1 MANRLIHVLCIFL
14 LISITVC
21 PSISFSASTPQ
32 IRIAVFNYGT
42 LNLEASGYNTMVT
55 NLLMNNL
62 VSDPSLAL
70 LDRKELEAFLS
81 LNDLQQND
89 DVESVANIGSRL
101 GLNMIVVGSVGKK
114 DTIIVVSS
122 KVIHIEQRRVIFENQ
137 IRAIGDAGLMSEVKN
152 LGASI
157 IAAISNYASKQ
168 KDLEKTAAQG
178 PVNVQKRS
186 GNKWVRLNWEDAPGM
201 TASGY
206 EVFRGTAETGPFS
219 KIAQVETPEYLD
231 QDVERGASYY
241 YKIRSFGVK
250 GIKSDFSTIISAGTA
265 LTPNPPV
272 ILRADARVKS
282 IELTWSPSPVA
293 SEDPL
298 KLKGYKLYRSK
309 VQQGP
314 YKEVANLSGK
324 DLGIGAD
331 SATAPDKLLKATY
344 LDKGLGDGEECY
356 YKLTAYN
363 EKNME
368 SDFSSC
374 VKGATIPAVSA
385 VSAQG
390 DMIREIRLS
399 WSPID
404 SPVIKGYYIYRSSSE
419 NRDFTKIKKVD
430 VSERAGG
437 KIIDY
442 ADKDRLGD
450 KTRYFYRITA
460 IDSQDTETSPS
471 MTVSAV
477 TKGQPPTPQGLKAQ
491 NGLVKKIELT
501 WTASPYDE
509 VEGYNLYW
517 SKEKVGKYL
526 LLKRIEGRTISSYT
540 HGGGGF
546 DKLADNGTYYYAM
559 AAFNRVDVES
569 DLTETVFA
577 TTKPRP
583 SKPTGLKGEAL
594 KVKAVPLTWLPN
606 PEKDI
611 AEYQI
616 YRGTGSEDQFSRIA
630 KVQGKTKYEDKELKD
645 GHIYKYKIRA
655 EDKDELLSDFSEAI
669 SVETKPKPKRPEG
682 LAGDIVQGKVELT
695 WQRGSEPD
703 ISYYSV
709 YEKRFYGLDR
719 INTVKANSFT
729 EAGLAKGKSK
739 TYVVT
744 AVDNDDLESEPSQEM
759 TITGR

>member
-1 MANRLIHVLCIFL
+1 MAKRWIHGLCVFL
-14 LISITVC
+14 LISITAR
-21 PSISFSASTPQ
+21 PSISFSAAPPQ

-42 LNLEASGYNTMVT
+42 LNIEASGYNTMVT
-55 NLLMNNL
+55 NLLINNL
-62 VSDPSLAL
+62 ICDPSLAL

-81 LNDLQQND
+81 MNDLQQND
-89 DVESVANIGSRL
+89 NVESVANIGSRL

-114 DTIIVVSS
+114 DTVIVVNS
-122 KVIHIEQRRVIFENQ
+122 KVIHIEERRVIFESQ
-137 IRAIGDAGLMSEVKN
+137 IRALGDAGLIGEVKN
-152 LGASI
+152 LGTSI
-157 IAAISNYASKQ
+157 IAAISSHASKQ
-168 KDLEKTAAQG
+168 KDWEKTATQG

-186 GNKWVRLNWEDAPGM
+186 GSKWVRLSWEDPPGM
-201 TASGY
+201 TPSGY
-206 EVFRGTAETGPFS
+206 EIFRGTAESGPFG
-219 KIAQVETPEYLD
+219 KIAQIERPEYLD

-241 YKIRSFGVK
+241 YKVRSFNAK
-250 GIKSDFSTIISAGTA
+250 GLKSDFSSVISAGTA
-265 LTPNPPV
+265 LTPNTP
-272 ILRADARVKS
+272 IIFRADAHVKS
-282 IELTWSPSPVA
+282 VELTWSPSPVA
-293 SEDPL
+293 SEDPS

-324 DLGIGAD
+324 DLGSGAD
-331 SATAPDKLLKATY
+331 SATAPDKLLKVTY

-368 SDFSSC
+368 SDFSSS
-374 VKGATIPAVSA
+374 VKGATLPAVSA

-404 SPVIKGYYIYRSSSE
+404 SPVIKGYCIYRSSSE
-419 NRDFTKIKKVD
+419 NMDFAKIKKVD
-430 VSERAGG
+430 VSETAGA
-437 KIIDY
+437 KIVDY

-460 IDSQDTETSPS
+460 VDSQDTETSPS
-471 MTVSAV
+471 TTVSAV
-477 TKGQPPTPQGLKAQ
+477 TKGKPPTPQGLKAQ

-501 WTASPYDE
+501 WTVSPYDE

-517 SKEKVGKYL
+517 SKEKAGKYL
-526 LLKRIEGRTISSYT
+526 LLKRIDGRTTSSYT
-540 HGGGGF
+540 HGGGNF

-559 AAFNRVDVES
+559 AAFNKVDVES
-569 DLTETVFA
+569 DLSETIFA
-577 TTKPRP
+577 ITKPRP

-594 KVKAVPLTWLPN
+594 KVKEVPLTWLAN
-606 PEKDI
+606 PENDI
-611 AEYQI
+611 TVYEI
-616 YRGTGSEDQFSRIA
+616 YRSTGSEDGFSRIA
-630 KVQGKTKYEDKELKD
+630 RVESKTKYEDKGLKD

-655 EDKDELLSDFSEAI
+655 EDKDELLSDLSEAI
-669 SVETKPKPKRPEG
+669 SVETKPKPKKPEG

-695 WQRGSEPD
+695 WQRGTEPD

-719 INTVKANSFT
+719 INKVKANSFT

-744 AVDNDDLESEPSQEM
+744 AVDNDDLESEPSQEV

>member
-1 MANRLIHVLCIFL
+1 MANRSIRVSCIFL
-14 LISITVC
+14 LISLSVC
-21 PSISFSASTPQ
+21 PSISFSAATPQ

-42 LNLEASGYNTMVT
+42 LNIEASGYNTMVT
-55 NLLMNNL
+55 NLLMNDL
-62 VSDPSLAL
+62 ACVPSLAL

-114 DTIIVVSS
+114 GTVVVVSS
-122 KVIHIEQRRVIFENQ
+122 KVIHIEQRRVIFETQ
-137 IRAIGDAGLMSEVKN
+137 ISALGDAGLMSELKN
-152 LGASI
+152 MSASI
-157 IAAISNYASKQ
+157 IAAISGYASKQ
-168 KDLEKTAAQG
+168 KDWEKAAARG

-186 GNKWVRLNWEDAPGM
+186 GNKWIRLIWEDPAGI

-206 EVFRGTAETGPFS
+206 EVFRGTAENGPFS
-219 KIAQVETPEYLD
+219 KIAQVERSEYLD
-231 QDVERGASYY
+231 QDVERGSTYF
-241 YKIRSFGVK
+241 YKIRAFDVK
-250 GIKSDFSTIISAGTA
+250 GIKSDFSSIISAGTA

-272 ILRADARVKS
+272 ILRADAHVKS
-282 IELTWSPSPVA
+282 IELTWSPGPVA

-298 KLKGYKLYRSK
+298 KMKGYKLYRAK

-331 SATAPDKLLKATY
+331 STTAPDKLLKVTH

-363 EKNME
+363 DKDME
-368 SDFSSC
+368 SDFSSV
-374 VKGATIPAVSA
+374 VKSATIPVVSA

-419 NRDFTKIKKVD
+419 NSDFARIKKVD
-430 VSERAGG
+430 VSDTAGG

-442 ADKDRLGD
+442 ADKDKLGD
-450 KTRYFYRITA
+450 KTRYYYRINAVDSHDSETA
-460 IDSQDTETSPS
+460 PS

-477 TKGQPPTPQGLKAQ
+477 TKGKPPTPQGLTGVS
-491 NGLVKKIELT
+491 GLVKKIELT
-501 WTASPYDE
+501 WTASPYEE

-517 SKEKVGKYL
+517 SKEKAGKYI
-526 LLKRIEGRTISSYT
+526 LLKRIDSRTINSYA
-540 HGGGGF
+540 HGGGDF
-546 DKLADNGTYYYAM
+546 DKLTDNGTYYYAI
-559 AAFNRVDVES
+559 AAFNKVDVES
-569 DLTETVFA
+569 DLSEIVFA

-583 SKPTGLKGEAL
+583 SRPTGLKGEAL
-594 KVKAVPLTWLPN
+594 KAKEVFLTWLPN

-611 AEYQI
+611 AVYHI
-616 YRGTGSEDQFSRIA
+616 YRSTGPEDAFSRIA
-630 KVQGKTKYEDKELKD
+630 KVQGTKYEDKELKD
-645 GHIYKYKIRA
+645 GHIYKYKIR
-655 EDKDELLSDFSEAI
+655 EQDKDELLSDFSETI
-669 SVETKPKPKRPEG
+669 SVEIKSKPKRPEG
-682 LAGDIVQGKVELT
+682 LAGSIVQGKVELT

-703 ISYYSV
+703 IAYYNV
-709 YEKRFYGLDR
+709 YEKRFYGLEK
-719 INTVKANSFT
+719 INTVKANNFT

-739 TYVVT
+739 TYVVI
-744 AVDNDDLESEPSQEM
+744 AVDNDGLESEPSQEV
-759 TITGR
+759 TITAR